1 LDEVEDAADEEA
13 GRFRDLERLH
23 RAIEISIVSLMA
35 RKTSQHVHGMDDR
48 ITGMFWATGN
58 DADSKMETE
67 EDEPSMRQSEVS
79 VVNFNTNRG
88 WCKVQEESKGL
99 KKARSA
105 KLRMRVPKVRPWEGP
120 LPAPRISPKLLIGD
134 IIEKAQDQFEI
145 DCPCLELAKSVAG
158 VQDFQVR

>member
-1 LDEVEDAADEEA
+1 
-13 GRFRDLERLH
+13 
-23 RAIEISIVSLMA
+23 
-35 RKTSQHVHGMDDR
+35 
-48 ITGMFWATGN
+48 
-58 DADSKMETE
+58 
-67 EDEPSMRQSEVS
+67 
-79 VVNFNTNRG
+79 
-88 WCKVQEESKGL
+88 VQEESKGL
-99 KKARSA
+99 KKAQSA